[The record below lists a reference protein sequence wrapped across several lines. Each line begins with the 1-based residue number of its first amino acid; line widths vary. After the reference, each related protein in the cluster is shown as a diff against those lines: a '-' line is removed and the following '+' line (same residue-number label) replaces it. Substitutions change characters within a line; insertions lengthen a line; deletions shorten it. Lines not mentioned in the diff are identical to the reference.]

1 MSHDSYLRTLICTI
15 LKGSSESDVFNNL
28 NRFVQ
33 LGWSLNLCTD
43 EDECRNAPCNDE
55 QDCINTAGSYKCVQ
69 KGIRQNLKSIRP
81 REMFLLRESVKLVKH
96 YINF

>member
-1 MSHDSYLRTLICTI
+1 MSDSDSRRSIIVPMCDIELII
-15 LKGSSESDVFNNL
+15 F
-28 NRFVQ
+28 Q

-69 KGIRQNLKSIRP
+69 KGISQNLK
-81 REMFLLRESVKLVKH
+81 LT
-96 YINF
+96 